1 MNVLLSL
8 DAVSQRFEAP
18 GAGFLA
24 PTRPLTAVD
33 NVSLQIAEGR
43 SLGLVGESG
52 CGKSTLARIATG
64 FQAPTE
70 GTVSRSLRLGH
81 RSVQMVFQDPLS
93 ALDPRMRIG
102 EQIEEVIALVG
113 GRSRA
118 AIGDRRDEVLGQVGL
133 NVDFANR
140 FPHEI
145 SGGQRQRAVIARA
158 LAADPKLLV
167 CDEPLA
173 ALDLSLQAQIL
184 ALLAKLKTDLGLA
197 MLFISHQLPTVRF
210 LCDEVAVM
218 YAGRI
223 VEQGPTDRVFAAP
236 QHPYTRMLL
245 STMLDPL
252 APMQDFSPVTGE
264 PPNPIDLPPGCPFH
278 PRCAQARRGLCELSR
293 PSLETSESGSIACHR
308 AQEMTA

>member
-1 MNVLLSL
+1 MNELLSL
-8 DAVSQRFEAP
+8 AAVGQRFDVP
-18 GAGFLA
+18 GQGFLA
-24 PTRPLTAVD
+24 PRRMLMAVD
-33 NVSLQIAEGR
+33 GVSLQIAEGR

-64 FQAPTE
+64 FLSPST
-70 GTVSRSLRLGH
+70 GTVSRSHRLDG
-81 RSVQMVFQDPLS
+81 RSIQMVFQDPLA
-93 ALDPRMRIG
+93 ALDPRMKIG
-102 EQIEEVIALVG
+102 TQIDEIVALVHK
-113 GRSRA
+113 RSRSEVTA
-118 AIGDRRDEVLGQVGL
+118 RRDDLLEQVGL
-133 NVDFANR
+133 NSDFATR

-184 ALLAKLKTDLGLA
+184 ALLARLKAELGLA
-197 MLFISHQLPTVRF
+197 MLFISHQLSTVRF
-210 LCDEVAVM
+210 LCDDVAVM

-223 VEQGPTDRVFAAP
+223 VEQGPTEQIFSTPR
-236 QHPYTRMLL
+236 HPYTRMLL

-252 APMQDFSPVTGE
+252 SPMQDFAPVTGE

-278 PRCAQARRGLCELSR
+278 PRCAQARRGMCELSR
-293 PSLETSESGSIACHR
+293 PTLESGPQGSIACHLVS
-308 AQEMTA
+308 

>member
-1 MNVLLSL
+1 MSELLRL
-8 DAVSQRFEAP
+8 NAVSRQFDVP
-18 GAGFLA
+18 GEGFLA
-24 PTRPLTAVD
+24 PTRTLTAVD
-33 NVSLQIAEGR
+33 GVSLQIEQGK

-64 FQAPTE
+64 FLPASA
-70 GTVSRSLRLGH
+70 GTVSRGH
-81 RSVQMVFQDPLS
+81 RLSSRAVQMVFQDPLS
-93 ALDPRMRIG
+93 ALDPRMKIG
-102 EQIEEVIALVG
+102 AQIEEVIALIVTRD
-113 GRSRA
+113 RSGIA
-118 AIGDRRDEVLGQVGL
+118 ERRDQLLDQVGL
-133 NVDFANR
+133 NADFANR

-158 LAADPKLLV
+158 LAAEPKLLV

-184 ALLAKLKTDLGLA
+184 ALLAKLKAEFGLS

-223 VEQGPTDRVFAAP
+223 VEQGPTERIFASP

-252 APMQDFSPVTGE
+252 SPMKDFAPVTGE
-264 PPNPIDLPPGCPFH
+264 PPNPVDLPPGCPFH
-278 PRCAQARRGLCELSR
+278 PRCAQAKQGLCELSR
-293 PSLETSESGSIACHR
+293 PSLETGPMGHIACHR
-308 AQEMTA
+308 ANEMAA

>member
-1 MNVLLSL
+1 MKK
-8 DAVSQRFEAP
+8 
-18 GAGFLA
+18 GH
-24 PTRPLTAVD
+24 
-33 NVSLQIAEGR
+33 

-64 FQAPTE
+64 FQRPSL
-70 GTVSRSLRLGH
+70 GQVSRAPDMAGRA
-81 RSVQMVFQDPLS
+81 VQMVFQDPLS
-93 ALDPRMRIG
+93 ALDPRMKIG
-102 EQIEEVIALVG
+102 AQVEEVIALT
-113 GRSRA
+113 GRKGRE
-118 AIGDRRDEVLGQVGL
+118 AIDARRDELLRQVGL
-133 NVDFANR
+133 GQDFTDR
-140 FPHEI
+140 FPNEI

-173 ALDLSLQAQIL
+173 ALDLSLQAQML
-184 ALLAKLKTDLGLA
+184 ALLAELKDSLGLS

-223 VEQGPTDRVFAAP
+223 IEQGPTERIFAEP

-252 APMQDFSPVTGE
+252 APVPQFAPVMGE
-264 PPNPIDLPPGCPFH
+264 PPNPIQLPPGCPFH
-278 PRCAQARRGLCELSR
+278 PRCAQSLPGHCDRVR
-293 PSLETSESGSIACHR
+293 PETAIGPKGRVACHL
-308 AQEMTA
+308 ANEAKAA